1 MYRDY
6 YWTLESWGSYYPPD
20 NWEDIVAM
28 ANNAIDDF
36 IEDAADDITHE
47 DIKEYSETLWE
58 LYCEGVWPKP
68 DDEE

>member
-6 YWTLESWGSYYPPD
+6 YWTADSWGSYHPPED
-20 NWEDIVAM
+20 WEDIVTM